1 MADFAAAARNAID
14 AGFEGVEVHGAN
26 GYLIHQF
33 LARGTNHR
41 TDAYG
46 GSAAGRTRL
55 AIAVVHAVA
64 DAIGPERVGLRV
76 SPGFTGNGMAEDD
89 TDAIYQALVAALADS
104 DLAYLHVV
112 FADPDQPL
120 FQHIRNNWPGT
131 LIANPALP
139 WPGPL
144 PADGG
149 RHEGERLLAAGAD
162 LVALGRAFLAN
173 PDLVERLR
181 NGAPLN
187 PLRDN
192 LMYVGGQTGY
202 TDYPVL
208 ATDHHQT
215 DTPRMTWAA

>member
-1 MADFAAAARNAID
+1 MLVPDRSD
-14 AGFEGVEVHGAN
+14 PSVS
-26 GYLIHQF
+26 
-33 LARGTNHR
+33 
-41 TDAYG
+41 G
-46 GSAAGRTRL
+46 G
-55 AIAVVHAVA
+55 
-64 DAIGPERVGLRV
+64 
-76 SPGFTGNGMAEDD
+76 
-89 TDAIYQALVAALADS
+89 
-104 DLAYLHVV
+104 
-112 FADPDQPL
+112 
-120 FQHIRNNWPGT
+120 
-131 LIANPALP
+131 
-139 WPGPL
+139 
-144 PADGG
+144 GG

-215 DTPRMTWAA
+215 DTPEPAAR